1 MVGPNKGITTLVS
14 KIVRTVADEADE
26 GFVSKSTE
34 ETISKIEEY
43 NKSRNDLPK
52 PKEKVIVFSMDIV
65 KWYPEMVPESNA
77 KTVRRMYEEGD
88 IKFKGVEYEEVSK
101 FLGDCLTRE
110 EIIEEGFEDI
120 LYIKE
125 KKMETKNLKIE
136 MKKK

>member
-1 MVGPNKGITTLVS
+1 MVGLNVGISNVTCEVVKT
-14 KIVRTVADEADE
+14 IAEEADT

-125 KKMETKNLKIE
+125 KKMENKNLKTK
-136 MKKK
+136 MR